1 MIYRIVTLVG
11 GIVFVAV
18 LFGLLWLFC
27 KSFLS
32 RHGVVEHLS
41 DRAMVLATWTFAG
54 VSVGLVFAVAGA
66 FLLGPWAFYR
76 ALQGHDVD
84 ISDGAAIWWGLAI
97 VVAAL
102 GLTGAGF
109 VGFLFAVGAL

>member
-1 MIYRIVTLVG
+1 MIYRIVTLIG

-27 KSFLS
+27 KKFLS
-32 RHGVVEHLS
+32 RHGVTEQLA

-54 VSVGLVFAVAGA
+54 VSVGLLFVVAGA
-66 FLLGPWAFYR
+66 FILGPWAFYR
-76 ALQGHDVD
+76 ALQGHDVEV
-84 ISDGAAIWWGLAI
+84 SDGAAIWWGFAI

-102 GLTGAGF
+102 GITGAGF
-109 VGFLFAVGAL
+109 AAFLVAVGAL